1 MTLSKITSDGV
12 YRIKVLNKDS
22 YAKYIHDK
30 PADPWV
36 KLTSLDTSSNEQK
49 VSFCAYPCNYWKIS
63 AVSGKTNVYTIT
75 NVVNIAGLNYKR
87 TSETY
92 WGYGYPQP
100 KANAASLNWN
110 IQESTIGGTKY
121 AT

>member
-22 YAKYIHDK
+22 YAKYINDK

-49 VSFCAYPCNYWKIS
+49 VSFCAY
-63 AVSGKTNVYTIT
+63 TIQ
-75 NVVNIAGLNYKR
+75 LR
-87 TSETY
+87 TCS
-92 WGYGYPQP
+92 PVP
-100 KANAASLNWN
+100 
-110 IQESTIGGTKY
+110 
-121 AT
+121 